1 MVSRSRVRQ
10 NSDAS
15 VEQRRLLSAMKVEL
29 NRDQRI
35 ECWPHEELSVTKVV
49 T

>member
-1 MVSRSRVRQ
+1 MEEANGQQIRVRQ

-29 NRDQRI
+29 NRD
-35 ECWPHEELSVTKVV
+35 
-49 T
+49 